1 MEALDDPIPR
11 LQSFRRGGAD
21 VVYAPGLVDL
31 KAIARIVDEV
41 KAPVNVLLRPNGPSV
56 AQLARV
62 GVRRLSTGGAPA
74 FSAHRAL
81 AHSPRGL
88 PTERTPTNAHGAHS
102 LHDPPP

>member
-31 KAIARIVDEV
+31 KAITRIVEEV

-62 GVRRLSTGGAPA
+62 GVRRLSTGGAPS
-74 FSAHRAL
+74 FLPPRAL
-81 AHSPRGL
+81 PPSSRGL
-88 PTERTPTNAHGAHS
+88 AHVRNTPHHHARAS
-102 LHDPPP
+102 AL